1 MRLRV
6 EYLTDGV
13 LRGEPPHASC
23 PTSKTLRV
31 NFAYAVF
38 KRKVDKE
45 KIGELLSAKSLV
57 VVLTPHGTLPA

>member
-13 LRGEPPHASC
+13 LRENRRTPHA
-23 PTSKTLRV
+23 PASKTLRV
-31 NFAYAVF
+31 NFACAVF
-38 KRKVDKE
+38 KRKVDKGT
-45 KIGELLSAKSLV
+45 IGELLSAKSSV